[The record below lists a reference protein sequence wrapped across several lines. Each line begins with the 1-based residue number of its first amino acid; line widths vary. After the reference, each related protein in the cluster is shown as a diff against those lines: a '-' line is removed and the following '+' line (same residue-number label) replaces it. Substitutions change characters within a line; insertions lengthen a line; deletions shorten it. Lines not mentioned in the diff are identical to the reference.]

1 VSWSSRWTLLIVKL
15 INVNHLMM
23 SSTLGDS
30 RNGGPFNGCGHLAIH
45 KLCSYRRHRQCRR
58 RCPSL
63 NCRTCRTASLVN
75 QHVIRLLCHLRT
87 DHMFTQ
93 KKILCSGRFLS
104 SAIAIVSHLI
114 SSFFSL
120 FRDDLSS
127 LPRPTRPCRGIE
139 LSVRNRQASSTR
151 SVLASTILSD

>member
-1 VSWSSRWTLLIVKL
+1 MSWSSRWTLLIVKL
-15 INVNHLMM
+15 VNVNHLMM

-45 KLCSYRRHRQCRR
+45 KLCSYRCHRQCRR

-87 DHMFTQ
+87 DHMNSSKEKFMLWAFLV
-93 KKILCSGRFLS
+93 LCHCNCESFDL
-104 SAIAIVSHLI
+104 V
-114 SSFFSL
+114 FFSL